1 MEIKDPRYK
10 PDDYVVNGQGDK
22 GFVVRVRDY
31 NFDDNEYTYIV
42 KLDEEFIGE
51 EPFIIEF
58 EYNLYPC
65 KKPPKTVWD
74 FKEGDTYYSIYGN
87 GNVSSEK
94 KWFDDDYENNYRE
107 IGNVFLTREE
117 AEFEVE
123 RRRIETKM
131 LRLGGRRKFNR
142 GKDNYFIMYT
152 RIEAFGYV
160 NYQSMHE
167 QGVIYFDSELDA
179 INAVK
184 TIGED
189 RIKKYIFGVEE

>member
-1 MEIKDPRYK
+1 MEIREPRYK
-10 PDDYVVNGQGDK
+10 VGDK
-22 GFVVRVRDY
+22 MNFTNHPGIFEVVEMINFNFCINDY
-31 NFDDNEYTYIV
+31 FYKVKHMDFGEIFITNEA
-42 KLDEEFIGE
+42 KL
-51 EPFIIEF
+51 EPYVE
-58 EYNLYPC
+58 
-65 KKPPKTVWD
+65 KPKTVWD
-74 FKEGDTYYSIYGN
+74 LKEGDTYYSIYGN